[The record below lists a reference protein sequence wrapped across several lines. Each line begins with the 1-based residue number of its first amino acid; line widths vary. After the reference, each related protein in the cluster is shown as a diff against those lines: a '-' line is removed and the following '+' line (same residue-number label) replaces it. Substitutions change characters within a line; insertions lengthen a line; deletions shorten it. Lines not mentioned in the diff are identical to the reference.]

1 MPSSRC
7 SRATGLLVRREH
19 GEAVRG
25 IAAVNQRALE
35 TIQTISA
42 TGITRPAELAGRRV
56 ALNPTPRGLAL
67 LRHLVALDGGD
78 PDALVIV
85 DSGLRELSA
94 RDIAAG
100 AADATFGGYWAWDV
114 LFGEVPPAEHL
125 VWPVDEI
132 GAPPYHGYLLGARE
146 QLIDEQPDTLAA
158 FLQATRRGFSASAAD
173 PELARSVLERVIPY
187 FPADVLGESLR
198 RVAPTWF
205 CDGRWG
211 VQRAELL
218 GPYAAWLAEHGVL
231 RSADGWERATT
242 NDLFRWPSRER
253 PLRPSCA
260 RRDRVAHRQRAAAR
274 RTHARARDRR
284 PERLGQEH
292 ARGRA
297 RRAARRADRPARAAL
312 PRLGRAAGGR
322 RPARRGGARAALG
335 RPGRAGSP
343 LRLALGAIHR
353 AMAARRIPI
362 W

>member
-1 MPSSRC
+1 MTRLRVVLEYFHPWPNSTGFHVASAEGWYRELGLDVDLRLFDPLVGDSLEHLARDDAELAVFPSNR
-7 SRATGLLVRREH
+7 LLVRREH

-146 QLIDEQPDTLAA
+146 QLIDAQPDTLAP
-158 FLQATRRGFSASAAD
+158 FSEATRRGFSASAAD

-198 RVAPTWF
+198 RVAPTWPE
-205 CDGRWG
+205 GRWG

-242 NDLFRWPSRER
+242 NDLLP
-253 PLRPSCA
+253 
-260 RRDRVAHRQRAAAR
+260 VAVA
-274 RTHARARDRR
+274 
-284 PERLGQEH
+284 
-292 ARGRA
+292 
-297 RRAARRADRPARAAL
+297 
-312 PRLGRAAGGR
+312 
-322 RPARRGGARAALG
+322 
-335 RPGRAGSP
+335 
-343 LRLALGAIHR
+343 
-353 AMAARRIPI
+353 
-362 W
+362 